1 MQNSILITGAAG
13 YIGSHVA
20 EALLLD
26 PHAPDAEG
34 AARAPRLVLVDDLST
49 GHRELIDVIQQTA
62 RERGLPEPVFHKVSL
77 LDHEELE
84 RILIEEHPS
93 AVVHFAALIAVGESV
108 QKPGLYFRNNV
119 DGSICLLSAMRKAG
133 VKNLVF
139 SSTAAVYGTRG
150 PAQAT
155 TPLKETD
162 PLGPGNPYG
171 ETKLRM
177 EQEIVRAGTEWGLQS
192 VIFRYFNA
200 AGAGASGRLGE
211 WHEPETHLIPLLLRA
226 ARSGR
231 PLQVYG
237 TDYATRDGSG
247 IRDYIHV
254 SDLADAHLRGLD
266 RLLSG
271 PGPGASIY
279 NLGTEQGTSV
289 LEVIRAAEEVLGM
302 KVPYEI
308 HSRRAGD
315 AEVLIADASKAFRE
329 LGWRPAHSSIQEILK
344 TAWAWERV
352 LTSKPRP

>member
-1 MQNSILITGAAG
+1 MPNSILITGAAG

-26 PHAPDAEG
+26 PQWK
-34 AARAPRLVLVDDLST
+34 ARAPRLILVDDLST
-49 GHRELIDVIQQTA
+49 GHRELVEVIQKTA
-62 RERGLPEPVFHKVSL
+62 LEKGFPEPLFHGVSL
-77 LDHEELE
+77 LDQGALE
-84 RILIEEHPS
+84 RILEEERPS
-93 AVVHFAALIAVGESV
+93 AVLHFAALIAVGESV

-139 SSTAAVYGTRG
+139 SSTAAVYGTRE
-150 PAQAT
+150 PAQAAI
-155 TPLKETD
+155 PLKETD
-162 PLGPGNPYG
+162 RTGPTNPYG

-177 EQEIVRAGTEWGLQS
+177 EQEIVRAGAEWGLRS

-226 ARSGR
+226 VRSGR

-254 SDLADAHLRGLD
+254 SDLADAHLRGLA

-289 LEVIRAAEEVLGM
+289 LEVIRAAEEVLGR
-302 KVPYEI
+302 KVPYEV
-308 HSRRAGD
+308 HPRRAGD

-329 LGWRPAHSSIQEILK
+329 LGWRPGHSSIQEILK
-344 TAWAWERV
+344 SAWDWEQV
-352 LTSKPRP
+352 LTSKPRR